1 MAIVTPV
8 DTPPGARRRL
18 ALANPATLEP
28 IGEIEVQTADDA
40 KAAVEAARKAQP
52 DWAALSFDDRARVM
66 RRALQ
71 ILLDRQDEFIE
82 VVLRETGKTRSEAL
96 MMEIF
101 SVCDSLNF
109 YARNA
114 VKILKTRKVKLHG
127 IMRFMKRVRIAY
139 RPLGVVG
146 VISPWNGPLILA
158 MNPTVQALMAG
169 NAVILKPSEVTP
181 FSGQMVADLF
191 DQAGLPDGLLQV
203 LSGDGE
209 TGAALTVAGVDKI
222 SFTGS
227 VATGRLVAVAC
238 AEQLIPCTLELGG
251 KDAMIVCADSDLDR
265 AAGGA
270 VAGSFMNT
278 GQYCCGTERIY
289 VVDAIADEFTDKV
302 VERVSKLRQGA
313 EGEFDIGAIF
323 WPDQLAVVEDHMADA
338 LAKGA
343 KVLCGGRRNPDLE
356 GLFYEPTV
364 ITDVDHEMKI
374 MRDETFGPILAI
386 MRVRDEEHAIQLAN
400 DSDYGLG
407 GNVWTRDKQQGV
419 EIAQRLTTGSV
430 CVNDMTM
437 TYGIQEAP
445 FGGRKNS
452 GVGQVNGETG
462 LRGYCHAEPI
472 ILDRFGGRQAAKMYP
487 ASRKNDDGMQKFMRL
502 LWGTSLGRRFG

>member
-1 MAIVTPV
+1 MAIVTPIE
-8 DTPPGARRRL
+8 TPPGARRRL

-40 KAAVEAARKAQP
+40 KAAVESARKAQP
-52 DWAALSFDDRARVM
+52 DWASLPFDDRTRVM
-66 RRALQ
+66 NRALQ
-71 ILLDRQDEFIE
+71 ILLNRQDEFID
-82 VVLRETGKTRSEAL
+82 VVLSETGKTRSEAL

-101 SVCDSLNF
+101 ATCDAFNY
-109 YARNA
+109 YAKNA
-114 VKILKTRKVKLHG
+114 ANILKTRKLKLHG
-127 IMRFMKRVRIAY
+127 IMRLMKQARITY

-146 VISPWNGPLILA
+146 IISPWNGPLILS
-158 MNPTVQALMAG
+158 MNPSIQALVAG

-181 FSGQMVADLF
+181 FSGKMAAELF
-191 DQAGLPDGLLQV
+191 EQAGLPDGLFQV

-209 TGAALTVAGVDKI
+209 TGAALTKAGVDKI

-227 VATGRLVAVAC
+227 VATGRKVAVAC

-251 KDAMIVCADSDLDR
+251 KDAMIVCADSDLDN

-270 VAGSFMNT
+270 VVGSFMNT

-289 VVDAIADEFTDKV
+289 VVDEIADDFTAKV

-313 EGEFDIGAIF
+313 EGEFDVGAIF
-323 WPDQLAVVEDHMADA
+323 WPNQLAVIEDHMSDA
-338 LAKGA
+338 VAKGA
-343 KVLCGGRRNPDLE
+343 KVACGGRRNPDLE

-364 ITDVDHEMKI
+364 ITDVTHDMKI
-374 MRDETFGPILAI
+374 MTEETFGPILAI

-400 DSDYGLG
+400 DSQYGLG
-407 GNVWTRDKQQGV
+407 GNVWTRDKQHGV
-419 EIAQRLTTGSV
+419 EIAERMESGSV

-437 TYGIQEAP
+437 TYGVQEAP

-472 ILDRFGGRQAAKMYP
+472 IVDRMGGKQAAKMYP
-487 ASRKNDDGMQKFMRL
+487 ASRKQDDGMQKFMRL
-502 LWGTSLGRRFG
+502 LWGTSLGRRLG